1 MQIFNRLTEE
11 GSYPP
16 VAYEAEVTWLASRIA
31 SGLSVA
37 IKDIDKFP
45 ERGMTFQ
52 ELLTYLESTYFTS
65 LTLTSKI
72 HETITYIR
80 DYCVLQILRTGW
92 MHKRTRKQ
100 SNWTNWQRRY
110 FVHEPG
116 KLTYYENEQRTVRKG
131 EVLIDAN
138 TRVEAQ
144 DNFRTLMKNLSG
156 RFKVTVSATF
166 EIEMAAGD
174 ESERRLWMTSI
185 QENVLAAR
193 DNVTPFQHQLLDR
206 RLKIKAA
213 PKMTVNNTPPT
224 AGSNPPLAQQTD
236 TKANSAPSVTFPQQK
251 ITNGSPSGEKK
262 QPAPFL
268 AVVPKSAVHPVAEE
282 EYDNNVD
289 YEKKK
294 IEAIFLKI
302 DKNGNGKIDRNEF
315 AEFLRRGLHLTMT
328 DSEIDLV
335 FNTLDKKKQG
345 SAGFDDFYEYFIKF
359 VLDEDLTG
367 AECQM
372 RAAFLQADRNGTGT
386 IDFREFSDFV
396 WSRRQTM
403 TSKKVAELFDQMDK
417 QKTGEISYENFRSF
431 IQRQGTMKNIAL
443 PPVDAAE
450 KNSQSLTNVDHFE
463 AKLKAMY
470 NDSDVSEIVTYLRN
484 RWEKFASFKRF
495 GGDGEIVM
503 TGGSGM
509 VADVLPGEYTLL
521 DLACFNDLPP
531 IVPRHAE
538 IKGVQWITSTVPG
551 VSGKLLFPESFNGV
565 LPVDIATSEHLAY
578 YKCSLADSNQIKVS
592 FLQSHSLF

>member
-37 IKDIDKFP
+37 FKDIDEFP
-45 ERGMTFQ
+45 KKGMTFH
-52 ELLTYLESTYFTS
+52 ELLTCLEFTYFTN
-65 LTLTSKI
+65 LTLTTKI
-72 HETITYIR
+72 HEEITEIR
-80 DYCVLQILRTGW
+80 TWCVLQILRTGW
-92 MHKRTRKQ
+92 MYKRTRKQ
-100 SNWTNWQRRY
+100 SNWTNWQHRY

-116 KLTYYENEQRTVRKG
+116 KLTYYENEQRTVMKR
-131 EVLIDAN
+131 EVPLDAN
-138 TRVEAQ
+138 TRVEELG
-144 DNFRTLMKNLSG
+144 DFKTLMKNLTG

-174 ESERRLWMTSI
+174 GNERRRWMTSI
-185 QENVLAAR
+185 LENVLAAR
-193 DNVTPFQHQLLDR
+193 DNITPFRHQLLEIR
-206 RLKIKAA
+206 IKIKAA
-213 PKMTVNNTPPT
+213 PKANMANTSSIN
-224 AGSNPPLAQQTD
+224 GSTLPLAKQAVINT
-236 TKANSAPSVTFPQQK
+236 NSAPSVILPQQK
-251 ITNGSPSGEKK
+251 VTNGSPSGEKQ

-268 AVVPKSAVHPVAEE
+268 AVVPKSSVHPAAEKE
-282 EYDNNVD
+282 FNNNIN

-294 IEAIFLKI
+294 IEAIFLQI
-302 DKNGNGKIDRNEF
+302 DKDRNGKIDRNEF
-315 AEFLRRGLHLTMT
+315 AEFVWRGLHLITMT
-328 DSEIDLV
+328 DSEIDLIY
-335 FNTLDKKKQG
+335 NTLDKKKQG

-359 VLDEDLTG
+359 VLNEDLTG

-372 RAAFLQADRNGTGT
+372 HAAFLQADRSGTGT
-386 IDFREFSDFV
+386 INFREFSDFV

-403 TSKKVAELFDQMDK
+403 ASKKLAECFDQMDK

-443 PPVDAAE
+443 PLVNAAD
-450 KNSQSLTNVDHFE
+450 KNSQSLTNFNNFE
-463 AKLKAMY
+463 ARIRAMY
-470 NDSDVSEIVTYLRN
+470 NDSDVGEIVTYLLN

-495 GGDGEIVM
+495 GGAEEIVM
-503 TGGSGM
+503 TGGSDM
-509 VADVLPGEYTLL
+509 VADVLPGECTLL

-531 IVPRHAE
+531 IVPHHVV

-565 LPVDIATSEHLAY
+565 LPVDVATNKHLAY
-578 YKCSLADSNQIKVS
+578 YRCSLADSNQIKVS
-592 FLQSHSLF
+592 IFHSNFV